1 MNKQN
6 INPLPLYEKCFPCFI
21 LLDSIEQMLIS
32 YERSLEENINEG
44 IKTLEY
50 HISSQNYPI
59 VNEMLQ
65 SQIETLQWVINK
77 QKKENSLESLQQ
89 IINFKIKRL
98 EYQLKKIARRDI
110 EHTSKIV
117 YQLEMLECCK
127 IIINWDLQRRTK
139 TKTTKEDSISALC

>member
-1 MNKQN
+1 M
-6 INPLPLYEKCFPCFI
+6 I
-21 LLDSIEQMLIS
+21 IS
-32 YERSLEENINEG
+32 YERNLEENINEG

-77 QKKENSLESLQQ
+77 QKKENNNLESLKQV
-89 IINFKIKRL
+89 IDFKIKRL
-98 EYQLKKIARRDI
+98 EYELKKIARRDI
-110 EHTSKIV
+110 EHTSKNV

-127 IIINWDLQRRTK
+127 IIINWELKRRTK

>member
-1 MNKQN
+1 M
-6 INPLPLYEKCFPCFI
+6 I
-21 LLDSIEQMLIS
+21 IS

-65 SQIETLQWVINK
+65 LQIETLQWVQNK
-77 QKKENSLESLQQ
+77 KKKENNLESLKQV
-89 IINFKIKRL
+89 IDFKVKRL
-98 EYQLKKIARRDI
+98 EYELKIARRDI

-127 IIINWDLQRRTK
+127 IIINWDLQRTKRT
-139 TKTTKEDSISALC
+139 TTTTTTKEDSISAFC

>member
-1 MNKQN
+1 M
-6 INPLPLYEKCFPCFI
+6 I
-21 LLDSIEQMLIS
+21 IS
-32 YERSLEENINEG
+32 YERNLEENINEG

-65 SQIETLQWVINK
+65 LQIKTLQWVINK
-77 QKKENSLESLQQ
+77 QKKEENSLKSLKQV
-89 IINFKIKRL
+89 INFKIKRL
-98 EYQLKKIARRDI
+98 EYELKIARRDI

-127 IIINWDLQRRTK
+127 IIINWELKRTK
-139 TKTTKEDSISALC
+139 TKTTTNEDSISALC

>member
-1 MNKQN
+1 
-6 INPLPLYEKCFPCFI
+6 
-21 LLDSIEQMLIS
+21 MLIS
-32 YERSLEENINEG
+32 YERNLEENINEG

-65 SQIETLQWVINK
+65 LQIEILQWVLNK
-77 QKKENSLESLQQ
+77 QKKENNLESLKQ

-98 EYQLKKIARRDI
+98 EYELKIARRDI

-127 IIINWDLQRRTK
+127 IIINWQLQRRTK
-139 TKTTKEDSISALC
+139 TTTTTKEDSISTLC

>member
-1 MNKQN
+1 M
-6 INPLPLYEKCFPCFI
+6 I
-21 LLDSIEQMLIS
+21 IS
-32 YERSLEENINEG
+32 YERSLEENIDEG

-65 SQIETLQWVINK
+65 LQIETLQWVINK
-77 QKKENSLESLQQ
+77 QKKDNNLESLKQV
-89 IINFKIKRL
+89 IDFKIKRL
-98 EYQLKKIARRDI
+98 EYELKKIARRDI

-127 IIINWDLQRRTK
+127 IIINWDLQRRTR
-139 TKTTKEDSISALC
+139 KEEYNIIHFF

>member
-1 MNKQN
+1 M
-6 INPLPLYEKCFPCFI
+6 I
-21 LLDSIEQMLIS
+21 IS
-32 YERSLEENINEG
+32 LERSLEENINEG

-65 SQIETLQWVINK
+65 LQIETLQWVQNK
-77 QKKENSLESLQQ
+77 KKKEENNLESLKQV
-89 IINFKIKRL
+89 IDFKVKRL
-98 EYQLKKIARRDI
+98 EYELKKIARRDI

-139 TKTTKEDSISALC
+139 TTKEDSISAFC

>member
-1 MNKQN
+1 
-6 INPLPLYEKCFPCFI
+6 
-21 LLDSIEQMLIS
+21 MLIS

-65 SQIETLQWVINK
+65 LQIETLQWVQNK
-77 QKKENSLESLQQ
+77 KKKEENNLESLKQV
-89 IINFKIKRL
+89 IDFKVKRL
-98 EYQLKKIARRDI
+98 EYELKKIARRDI

-127 IIINWDLQRRTK
+127 IIINWELKRRTK

>member
-1 MNKQN
+1 M
-6 INPLPLYEKCFPCFI
+6 I
-21 LLDSIEQMLIS
+21 IS
-32 YERSLEENINEG
+32 YDRSLEENINEG

-50 HISSQNYPI
+50 NISSQHYPI

-65 SQIETLQWVINK
+65 LQIETLQWVQNK
-77 QKKENSLESLQQ
+77 QKKEENSLESLKQ
-89 IINFKIKRL
+89 IITFKVKRL
-98 EYQLKKIARRDI
+98 EYELKKIARRDI

-127 IIINWDLQRRTK
+127 IIINWELKRRTK

>member
-1 MNKQN
+1 M
-6 INPLPLYEKCFPCFI
+6 I
-21 LLDSIEQMLIS
+21 IS

-65 SQIETLQWVINK
+65 LQIETLQWVLNQ
-77 QKKENSLESLQQ
+77 QKKESNLESLKQ
-89 IINFKIKRL
+89 IIHFKVKRL
-98 EYQLKKIARRDI
+98 EYELKIARRDI

-117 YQLEMLECCK
+117 YQLEILECCK
-127 IIINWDLQRRTK
+127 IIINCDLKRRTK
-139 TKTTKEDSISALC
+139 TTTINEDDISAFC

>member
-1 MNKQN
+1 MR
-6 INPLPLYEKCFPCFI
+6 
-21 LLDSIEQMLIS
+21 IS

-65 SQIETLQWVINK
+65 LQIETLQWVQNK
-77 QKKENSLESLQQ
+77 KKKEENNLESLKQV
-89 IINFKIKRL
+89 IDFKVKRL
-98 EYQLKKIARRDI
+98 EYELKKIARRDI
-110 EHTSKIV
+110 EYTTKIV

-127 IIINWDLQRRTK
+127 IIINCDLQRIKRT
-139 TKTTKEDSISALC
+139 TTIKEDSISAFC

>member
-1 MNKQN
+1 
-6 INPLPLYEKCFPCFI
+6 
-21 LLDSIEQMLIS
+21 MLIS

-59 VNEMLQ
+59 VNEMFQL
-65 SQIETLQWVINK
+65 QIETLQWVLNK
-77 QKKENSLESLQQ
+77 QKKENHLESLKQ

-98 EYQLKKIARRDI
+98 EYELKIARRDI
-110 EHTSKIV
+110 EHTSKII

-127 IIINWDLQRRTK
+127 IIINWQLQRRTK
-139 TKTTKEDSISALC
+139 TTTTKEDSISALC

>member
-1 MNKQN
+1 M
-6 INPLPLYEKCFPCFI
+6 I
-21 LLDSIEQMLIS
+21 IS

-65 SQIETLQWVINK
+65 LQIETLQWVLNK
-77 QKKENSLESLQQ
+77 QKKEENSLESLKQ
-89 IINFKIKRL
+89 IINFKVKRL
-98 EYQLKKIARRDI
+98 EYELKKIARRDI

-127 IIINWDLQRRTK
+127 IIINWELKRRTK
-139 TKTTKEDSISALC
+139 TKTTTKEDSISALC

>member
-1 MNKQN
+1 M
-6 INPLPLYEKCFPCFI
+6 I
-21 LLDSIEQMLIS
+21 IS
-32 YERSLEENINEG
+32 YERNLEENINEG

-50 HISSQNYPI
+50 HISSQNYQI

-65 SQIETLQWVINK
+65 LQIETLQWVIKK
-77 QKKENSLESLQQ
+77 QKKEENNLESLKQ

-98 EYQLKKIARRDI
+98 EYELMKIARRDI

-127 IIINWDLQRRTK
+127 IIINWELQRRTK
-139 TKTTKEDSISALC
+139 TKTTTKEDSISALC

>member
-1 MNKQN
+1 M
-6 INPLPLYEKCFPCFI
+6 I
-21 LLDSIEQMLIS
+21 IS
-32 YERSLEENINEG
+32 YERNLEENINEG

-65 SQIETLQWVINK
+65 VQIDTLQWVLNR
-77 QKKENSLESLQQ
+77 QKKENSLESLKQ
-89 IINFKIKRL
+89 IVNFKVKKL
-98 EYQLKKIARRDI
+98 EYELKIARRDI

-127 IIINWDLQRRTK
+127 IIINWIC
-139 TKTTKEDSISALC
+139 KEEQKQQKKMVFLHFAKIININI

>member
-1 MNKQN
+1 
-6 INPLPLYEKCFPCFI
+6 
-21 LLDSIEQMLIS
+21 MLIS

-65 SQIETLQWVINK
+65 LQIETLQWVLNK
-77 QKKENSLESLQQ
+77 QKKEENNLESLKQ
-89 IINFKIKRL
+89 IINFKVKRL
-98 EYQLKKIARRDI
+98 EYELKKIARRDI

-127 IIINWDLQRRTK
+127 IIINWDLQRIKRT
-139 TKTTKEDSISALC
+139 TTTKEDSISAFC

>member
-1 MNKQN
+1 M
-6 INPLPLYEKCFPCFI
+6 I
-21 LLDSIEQMLIS
+21 IS
-32 YERSLEENINEG
+32 YERSLEENIYEG

-65 SQIETLQWVINK
+65 LQIKTLQWVINK
-77 QKKENSLESLQQ
+77 QKKENNLESLQH

-98 EYQLKKIARRDI
+98 EYELKIASRDI

-127 IIINWDLQRRTK
+127 IIINWELKRRTK
-139 TKTTKEDSISALC
+139 TKTTTKEDSISALC

>member
-1 MNKQN
+1 M
-6 INPLPLYEKCFPCFI
+6 I
-21 LLDSIEQMLIS
+21 IS
-32 YERSLEENINEG
+32 YERNLEENINEG

-65 SQIETLQWVINK
+65 LQIETLQWVINK
-77 QKKENSLESLQQ
+77 KKKENNLEYLKQ
-89 IINFKIKRL
+89 IIDFKIKRL
-98 EYQLKKIARRDI
+98 EYELKIARRDI

-127 IIINWDLQRRTK
+127 IIINWELQRRTK
-139 TKTTKEDSISALC
+139 TKTTTKEDSISALC

>member
-1 MNKQN
+1 M
-6 INPLPLYEKCFPCFI
+6 I
-21 LLDSIEQMLIS
+21 IS

-59 VNEMLQ
+59 VNKMLQ
-65 SQIETLQWVINK
+65 LQIETLQWVISK
-77 QKKENSLESLQQ
+77 QKKDNNLESLKQV
-89 IINFKIKRL
+89 IDFKIKRL
-98 EYQLKKIARRDI
+98 EYELKKIARRDI
-110 EHTSKIV
+110 EHTSKNV

-127 IIINWDLQRRTK
+127 IIINWELKRRTK